1 MNTSDLN
8 SRTALPKFFTV
19 EAIGGML
26 LLVAAALAMILKNSS
41 YGSVYASFLETPVAI
56 TFGVL
61 DGVLDIKK
69 PLLLW
74 INDGL
79 MALFFFMIGMEVKR
93 EILIGQLSDIRQ
105 TILPLIA
112 GLGGIVI
119 PAVAY
124 VLLVPD
130 DPIAM
135 KGWAIPTATDIAF
148 ALGILALV
156 GPGVP
161 LALKLFLMTLAII
174 DDIGAILIIALFFTS
189 KLSLV
194 AMVVAGSSIV
204 VLITMAIRGV
214 TRLGPYIFV
223 GLILWASVLKSGVHA
238 TLAGVILGFCIPMGP
253 REPER
258 ESESPLQM
266 LIHEVHP
273 WAAFFI
279 LPLFAFANAG
289 VSLEG
294 LKLSDLFTGVPLA
307 IMVGL
312 FVGKQVGVFGFSW
325 LAIKTKICTLPE
337 GVNWGQLYGAAI
349 LCGVGFTMSLFIG
362 SLAFDGE
369 GVLAATRPDRIGII
383 GGSLLAGIVG
393 FVVLKMSTPKQ
404 APDS

>member
-1 MNTSDLN
+1 MLDHDV
-8 SRTALPKFFTV
+8 SRTSLPRFFTT

-26 LLVAAALAMILKNSS
+26 LLGAAVLAMVLKNSG
-41 YGSVYASFLETPVAI
+41 YGDAYTAFLDTTVAV
-56 TFGVL
+56 TFDVNNGA
-61 DGVLDIKK
+61 LDIKK

-93 EILIGQLSDIRQ
+93 EILIGELSDIRQ
-105 TILPLIA
+105 TILPLIG
-112 GLGGIVI
+112 GLGGIVV
-119 PAVAY
+119 PALCY
-124 VLLVPD
+124 YLLVAD
-130 DPIAM
+130 DPAALQ
-135 KGWAIPTATDIAF
+135 GWAIPTATDIAF

-161 LALKLFLMTLAII
+161 IALKLFLMTLAII
-174 DDIGAILIIALFFTS
+174 DDVGAILIIAVFFTS
-189 KLSLV
+189 KLSITAMTV
-194 AMVVAGSSIV
+194 AIISIV
-204 VLITMAIRGV
+204 VLVTMSMRGV

-258 ESESPLQM
+258 ESESPLHM
-266 LIHEVHP
+266 LIHEIHP
-273 WAAFFI
+273 WAAYFI

-289 VSLEG
+289 VSLKG
-294 LKLSDLFTGVPLA
+294 MQLGDLFTGVPLA

-325 LAIKTKICTLPE
+325 IAIKAKWCELPE
-337 GVNWGQLYGAAI
+337 GVSWGQLAGAAI

-362 SLAFDGE
+362 SLAFEE
-369 GVLAATRPDRIGII
+369 GGILGTNRPDRLGII
-383 GGSLLAGIVG
+383 SGSILAGIAG
-393 FVVLKMSTPKQ
+393 FVILKLTTPKLKPP
-404 APDS
+404 A